1 MSAATSAK
9 LPEVKSVYEK
19 NKRSN
24 NIYQIINLLDKN
36 IKQSSTL
43 EKFRNKSDGFLCHPI
58 HCEDVCMLSQK
69 ELNTFKHTLED
80 RRGKIQPMAN
90 KFVTLTGAS

>member
-1 MSAATSAK
+1 MSVGPAK

-24 NIYQIINLLDKN
+24 NIFQIMRLLDKN
-36 IKQSSTL
+36 IKHSTTL
-43 EKFRNKSDGFLCHPI
+43 EKFRDKPDEFLFHPI
-58 HCEDVCMLSQK
+58 HCEDLCLITQT
-69 ELNTFKHTLED
+69 ELKDYKKGLID
-80 RRGKIQPMAN
+80 KSGKLQSMAN